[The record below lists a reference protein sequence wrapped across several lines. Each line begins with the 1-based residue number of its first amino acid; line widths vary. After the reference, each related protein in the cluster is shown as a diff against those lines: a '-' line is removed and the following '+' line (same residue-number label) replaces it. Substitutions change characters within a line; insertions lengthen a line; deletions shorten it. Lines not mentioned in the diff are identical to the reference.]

1 MHFYV
6 RGRNL
11 VNEDSDDSLTDSGG
25 ADEIGRLLFSFFP
38 KSFQQAAI
46 NVFNAFMLFVSSVMS
61 VSFSCLSN

>member
-46 NVFNAFMLFVSSVMS
+46 NVFILFVSSVMS